1 LVDGLL
7 IIIGVINHLVVAH
20 GMRMIDYNTLG
31 RQGPPTG
38 EMGLPPQLGK
48 ILEETL
54 QLL

>member
-1 LVDGLL
+1 
-7 IIIGVINHLVVAH
+7 
-20 GMRMIDYNTLG
+20 MIDYNTLG

-54 QLL
+54 TSVMGNCSE

>member
-1 LVDGLL
+1 
-7 IIIGVINHLVVAH
+7 
-20 GMRMIDYNTLG
+20 MRMIDYNTLG

-54 QLL
+54 LVDPQPVYAKK